1 MGGTT
6 MKKLS
11 IWLTAI
17 LMAVGLGLLVP
28 GPASATT
35 SYCGLVWGS
44 TAKAA
49 GDLSAASITKVR
61 TGQHYC
67 FDRMVVDLNGKL
79 DGYNVRYVAQVTQDG
94 SGFPVPVRGGAR
106 LQVIVK
112 APSYDDAGNAT
123 FNLGNKTELS
133 NVAGYQ
139 TFRQVVYAGSF
150 EGQTTLGV
158 GVRARL
164 PFRVFTLD
172 GPGSGSR
179 LVLDVAHFW

>member
-1 MGGTT
+1 
-6 MKKLS
+6 MKKLT

-17 LMAVGLGLLVP
+17 LMAVGLGIVVP

-44 TAKAA
+44 LTKTS
-49 GDLSAASITKVR
+49 DTTSTASITNVR

-67 FDRMVVDLNGKL
+67 FDRMVVDLNGPAA
-79 DGYNVRYVAQVTQDG
+79 GYTVRYVPQVVQDG
-94 SGFPVPVRGGAR
+94 SGFTVPVRGNAR
-106 LQVIVK
+106 LQVTVK
-112 APSYDDAGNAT
+112 APSYDGNGNAT
-123 FNLGNKTELS
+123 YNPANKAELS
-133 NVAGYQ
+133 NVSGYQ

-150 EGQTTLGV
+150 EGQTNFGV

>member
-1 MGGTT
+1 

-17 LMAVGLGLLVP
+17 LMAAGLGLLVP
-28 GPASATT
+28 GPASAAT
-35 SYCGLVWGS
+35 SYCGLTWGS
-44 TAKAA
+44 LMKQDKA
-49 GDLSAASITKVR
+49 LSPAPVTNIR

-67 FDRMVVDLNGKL
+67 FDRLVVDINGPAA
-79 DGYNVRYVAQVTQDG
+79 GYTVRYVPEIIQDG
-94 SGFPVPVRGGAR
+94 SGFPVPVRGNAK
-106 LQVIVK
+106 LQVTIND
-112 APSYDDAGNAT
+112 PSYDSNGNSTYTPADRA
-123 FNLGNKTELS
+123 ELA

-139 TFRQVVYAGSF
+139 TFRQVASAGGF
-150 EGQTTLGV
+150 EGYTSIGL

-179 LVLDVAHFW
+179 LVVDVAHFW